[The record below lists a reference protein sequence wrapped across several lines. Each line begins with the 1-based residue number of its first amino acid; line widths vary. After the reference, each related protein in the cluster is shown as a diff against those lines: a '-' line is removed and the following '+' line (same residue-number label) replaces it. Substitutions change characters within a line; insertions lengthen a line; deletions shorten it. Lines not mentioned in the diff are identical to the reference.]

1 MLCNWT
7 VQQSSGLRSPDKDGA
22 TPTEEEACCI
32 ARQAGKRQ
40 GINERE
46 KMKQSEEGEEG
57 EEGKENDKPS
67 GRISSPANT
76 RVA

>member
-7 VQQSSGLRSPDKDGA
+7 VQQSSGLHSPDKDGA

-57 EEGKENDKPS
+57 KENDKPS
-67 GRISSPANT
+67 GRISSLANT